1 MANVSALA
9 GATTQATTAAAS
21 NTASLLGKDDFL
33 KLLTTQLRYQDPLKP
48 MENTEFISQMAQ
60 FTSLEQMANLN
71 KSFETFS
78 NTMNLAM
85 NLETTMAFLNK
96 NVVANDT
103 LNAGK
108 TVAGK
113 VTGIDYTGSVPELI
127 LDVATVGTR
136 KIGLADVLQI
146 VS

>member
-1 MANVSALA
+1 MADV
-9 GATTQATTAAAS
+9 GAVTGVTQTATTAATS
-21 NTASLLGKDDFL
+21 TASLLGKDDFL

-71 KSFETFS
+71 KNFETFS
-78 NTMNLAM
+78 STLSSAINM
-85 NLETTMAFLNK
+85 ETILSFLNK
-96 NVVANDT
+96 NIVAKDT

-108 TVAGK
+108 TIEGK
-113 VTGIDYTGSVPELI
+113 VIGIDYTGSVPNLMLNMSTGE
-127 LDVATVGTR
+127 TR
-136 KIGLADVLQI
+136 KIGIADVLQI